1 METSQ
6 SEEKKFFEMELNRNP
21 SRSMSDK
28 NLIKPSVSKTLS
40 SEKKLDSGSKAF
52 KRPASSKNFLKVALE

>member
-28 NLIKPSVSKTLS
+28 NLIKFSASKTLS
-40 SEKKLDSGSKAF
+40 SEKKLDSSSKALQ
-52 KRPASSKNFLKVALE
+52 RPASSKNFLKVALE